1 MDLSELGS
9 ALVDRKCTPHRLT
22 ESLRL
27 HSRYPPYGHIR
38 TGEDQRQAVLSIG
51 AWGYHIPLSFPVNC
65 KFK

>member
-9 ALVDRKCTPHRLT
+9 PLVDRKCTPQSADRIAEIAQSVPAH
-22 ESLRL
+22 
-27 HSRYPPYGHIR
+27 GHIR